1 MNHTYRKRKSELLQ
15 FTENSRQWARGDAE
29 CIISLH
35 FVAEKPK
42 GGTVTKQELL
52 FTATIPQGIFMR
64 FLHENPGQ
72 WARNMTVRAYFCAFC
87 CYEQRSC
94 E

>member
-1 MNHTYRKRKSELLQ
+1 MKKQKGMKRYEELEFKDDFMFGKVMEDL
-15 FTENSRQWARGDAE
+15 ELCHDVLE
-29 CIISLH
+29 CLLGRP
-35 FVAEKPK
+35 VGKLMEL
-42 GGTVTKQELL
+42 LL
-52 FTATIPQGIFMR
+52 FTVTIPRGIFMR

-72 WARNMTVRAYFCAFC
+72 WARNMTDRAYFCAFC